1 MANPNNYPAKP
12 AAFDRLQRTIG
23 HRFDV
28 YRKFGEVDINMGSM
42 ASLLAIAN
50 RTQPVGGGIGSFQV
64 RPPPGSAAAAEQ
76 LAAAIQNRGVGEQGM
91 FSMDNPAPPQ
101 LNFASQN
108 AAQAA
113 VDAARL
119 WMAANNFSFVKQLGW
134 GADAV
139 ATLWYYSNPQGST
152 SNVVCKTRIFGPAS
166 LRELTNERRKLRNP
180 RDWLGRRI
188 SFIESSYLKS

>member
-23 HRFDV
+23 YRFDV
-28 YRKFGEVDINMGSM
+28 YRRFGEVDIDMGSM

-134 GADAV
+134 VSVVTDFCSPH
-139 ATLWYYSNPQGST
+139 TRST
-152 SNVVCKTRIFGPAS
+152 VMLHQHKFPCT
-166 LRELTNERRKLRNP
+166 
-180 RDWLGRRI
+180 D
-188 SFIESSYLKS
+188 SSM